1 VLPDKE
7 LYTSNFEKKILII
20 LLGVQRVDFDGGM
33 KKAGS
38 MKCKIR
44 IQKKKMIG
52 E

>member
-1 VLPDKE
+1 
-7 LYTSNFEKKILII
+7 
-20 LLGVQRVDFDGGM
+20 VDFDGGM

-52 E
+52 EWSPTECKLELNDARFVLSCL